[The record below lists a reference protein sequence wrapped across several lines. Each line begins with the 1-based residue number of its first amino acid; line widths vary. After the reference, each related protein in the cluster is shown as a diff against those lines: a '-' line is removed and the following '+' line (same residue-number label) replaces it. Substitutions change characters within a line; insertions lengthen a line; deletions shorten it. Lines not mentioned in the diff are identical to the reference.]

1 MKLYKEA
8 SLMMLPTSVKDGK
21 LYSIFPQPRVIGEEL
36 VTNGDFDTDSDWTK
50 QTAWSINNGVANY
63 DGSANGSLL
72 RQFNVLTI
80 GKLYKLNFDI
90 LNNSGYYRIGGSFSN
105 NVYTTYSYGN
115 GSNTIYFEAT
125 ATDVS
130 IGGSMASGGDTFSI
144 DNISVVEVDQAPA
157 DFDFSRGAD
166 RATRVTEQGLVRPV
180 EIVGSELVN
189 NGSFDTTLS
198 SELVQNGDFEQIGSE
213 LVTNGDFDTDSD
225 WTLGNG
231 ASISNGSLSYDGT
244 QSSNSNTNQTITS
257 LDLNK
262 IYKVSFT
269 VSNYVSGNVRVKIS
283 NDAQG
288 VDRSADGEYIEYL
301 SGMINKTLSVTG
313 NADFVGSVDNISVKE
328 VGQNWTFSGG
338 AEFTEQGARINN
350 TVTGAN
356 ANIVQNNTN
365 FTQGKLILFEYDVVA
380 TNGRKCIIE
389 RIGDDIELD
398 TLTTGT
404 NKKVYF
410 VFDRADK
417 NLLIKRGQ
425 SNTDVT
431 LDNISVKEV
440 QGLDDWI
447 LGDTAIYEGD
457 GVRISSDGTVGSFLQ
472 QRNIVNSSS
481 TYKLTFDVTEV
492 QQSGSIR
499 IGFSGSGVA
508 QQTITQ
514 VGEYILYFQPIGT
527 HLEIVRNS
535 SIDVVLDNISLVEVT
550 EATDLPRLDWSGE
563 CPVLLLEPQRTN
575 IVPTSEGTPQ
585 SSTNVIL
592 TENYGT
598 SPEGVTNSLKV
609 QKNGTSANDRIFPIS
624 NNNATLVS
632 GNDYTISCFVK
643 NIDLRDTAV
652 TTVGCRISGST
663 LFRSGFEWDGQS
675 FSYLATGFNSG
686 SRSNIF
692 AKDYGNGWFRIGFTF
707 QADGTSG
714 NFELDVDRRF
724 GSDTTSIETWG
735 WQLEEGSYA
744 TSYIPTRGQ
753 AATRAADVCNN
764 AGDSTIFNDE
774 EGVLFAEIAA
784 LADDGTSR
792 TISINNTSSNRVFLQ
807 LRATAG
813 QVNSG
818 VVVGG
823 ALQGSTMSHGVSQT
837 SNIKLAIKYK
847 QNDFSLFV
855 NGSKVGTSSGN
866 VFSIG
871 TLNTLS
877 FDNGSGS
884 ENFYG
889 KCKSILYF
897 NKTLSD
903 NECIN
908 LTTI

>member
-21 LYSIFPQPRVIGEEL
+21 LYSIFPQPKPLSGEL
-36 VTNGDFDTDSDWTK
+36 VTNGTFDTDSDWTK

-90 LNNSGYYRIGGSFSN
+90 SNNSGSYRIGGSFSN
-105 NVYTTYSYGN
+105 NIYTTYSYGN

-180 EIVGSELVN
+180 EIVGSELV
-189 NGSFDTTLS
+189 
-198 SELVQNGDFEQIGSE
+198 QNGDFEQ
-213 LVTNGDFDTDSD
+213 
-225 WTLGNG
+225 LGNNEITIGEFNSQSDVDGFSIAGNRATKSLEGGFMRLTYTAAIG
-231 ASISNGSLSYDGT
+231 AAL
-244 QSSNSNTNQTITS
+244 TINHTVTK
-257 LDLNK
+257 NK
-262 IYKVSFT
+262 SYKVTFRAKGTANAFFGSIGANNSVLNNPEYA
-269 VSNYVSGNVRVKIS
+269 VSNPYLTTDWQNYEFYIPFGDEVSFRFYLTA
-283 NDAQG
+283 AQIG
-288 VDRSADGEYIEYL
+288 D
-301 SGMINKTLSVTG
+301 TLDIDDIV
-313 NADFVGSVDNISVKE
+313 IQE
-328 VGQNWTFSGG
+328 VGQNWDFYNDAYISEGRAYIVG
-338 AEFTEQGARINN
+338 DGSSFTHIDQDA
-350 TVTGAN
+350 V
-356 ANIVQNNTN
+356 
-365 FTQGKLILFEYDVVA
+365 FTIGKTY
-380 TNGRKCIIE
+380 K
-389 RIGDDIELD
+389 
-398 TLTTGT
+398 
-404 NKKVYF
+404 
-410 VFDRADK
+410 
-417 NLLIKRGQ
+417 
-425 SNTDVT
+425 VT
-431 LDNISVKEV
+431 LDAVINSGLGLKV
-440 QGLDDWI
+440 Q
-447 LGDTAIYEGD
+447 D
-457 GVRISSDGTVGSFLQ
+457 GVTNENFGVITSSGTYTFYGTA
-472 QRNIVNSSS
+472 NSTS
-481 TYKLTFDVTEV
+481 LTIGRRTGGTAFDSYV
-492 QQSGSIR
+492 
-499 IGFSGSGVA
+499 
-508 QQTITQ
+508 
-514 VGEYILYFQPIGT
+514 
-527 HLEIVRNS
+527 
-535 SIDVVLDNISLVEVT
+535 DNISAVEVT

-592 TENYGT
+592 TENYGI

-609 QKNGTSANDRIFPIS
+609 QKNGNSANDRIFPIS

-735 WQLEEGSYA
+735 WQLEQGSYA

-753 AATRAADVCNN
+753 AATRAYDFFENTNLGDYLGTGDATFFFNFDFDTPARESSGMLYRVFSGNNFFGIKGINN
-764 AGDSTIFNDE
+764 ANRDMQVFTSASGGNIFSGNIGIDSDAFTSHKIAIRTTGSVIEVFYNGTKLTDTMTGTDTYAWSELRVNANNAFLSKTKEITIF
-774 EGVLFAEIAA
+774 A
-784 LADDGTSR
+784 
-792 TISINNTSSNRVFLQ
+792 
-807 LRATAG
+807 
-813 QVNSG
+813 
-818 VVVGG
+818 
-823 ALQGSTMSHGVSQT
+823 
-837 SNIKLAIKYK
+837 
-847 QNDFSLFV
+847 
-855 NGSKVGTSSGN
+855 
-866 VFSIG
+866 
-871 TLNTLS
+871 
-877 FDNGSGS
+877 
-884 ENFYG
+884 
-889 KCKSILYF
+889 KS
-897 NKTLSD
+897 LSD

>member
-166 RATRVTEQGLVRPV
+166 RATRVTEQGLVQSV

-213 LVTNGDFDTDSD
+213 LITNGDF
-225 WTLGNG
+225 
-231 ASISNGSLSYDGT
+231 SNGGQNWTPQAGNFEVIQGKAVVSHTNST
-244 QSSNSNTNQTITS
+244 SFIVQSNVAQTG
-257 LDLNK
+257 K
-262 IYKVSFT
+262 IYRVEFT
-269 VSNYVSGNVRVKIS
+269 ISDYSEGRIRLRKPFINGELENNPRNGTFVYYGEAVDQAFELQSRFTEDANYK
-283 NDAQG
+283 
-288 VDRSADGEYIEYL
+288 
-301 SGMINKTLSVTG
+301 
-313 NADFVGSVDNISVKE
+313 VDNISVKE
-328 VGQNWTFSGG
+328 VGQNWTFQGG
-338 AEFTEQGARINN
+338 SEFTEQGARINN

-356 ANIVQNNTN
+356 ANILQSNSN

-380 TNGRKCIIE
+380 TNGKRCVIE
-389 RIGDDIELD
+389 QIGDDIQLD

-410 VFDRADK
+410 VFDRADT
-417 NLLIKRGQ
+417 NLLIKRAE

-514 VGEYILYFQPIGT
+514 VGEYILYFQPTGT

-652 TTVGCRISGST
+652 TTVGCRISGTT

-692 AKDYGNGWFRIGFTF
+692 VKDYGNGWFRIGFTF
-707 QADGTSG
+707 EADGTSG

-753 AATRAADVCNN
+753 AATRAADVFSKHTFPATTTKTLFVEFQGAEYTGGGGEFILEDANDGKVFRIYVN
-764 AGDSTIFNDE
+764 TDSS
-774 EGVLFAEIAA
+774 G
-784 LADDGTSR
+784 G
-792 TISINNTSSNRVFLQ
+792 
-807 LRATAG
+807 G
-813 QVNSG
+813 G
-818 VVVGG
+818 VVVRFRSEDL
-823 ALQGSTMSHGVSQT
+823 A
-837 SNIKLAIKYK
+837 SNVGFNTNRLIN
-847 QNDFSLFV
+847 QNQ
-855 NGSKVGTSSGN
+855 KAC
-866 VFSIG
+866 FSIDG
-871 TLNTLS
+871 TTARAFCNGELAATFTVTPIEMSKLNWRVVNASYSTKQVVL
-877 FDNGSGS
+877 FD
-884 ENFYG
+884 
-889 KCKSILYF
+889 
-897 NKTLSD
+897 TALSD